1 MRVSALTG
9 GFIHKI
15 KSPKVLSTRS
25 LIHSDS
31 FQQKFNPIRNSSNID
46 WFQTIYSVTNIGII
60 EIAGCENRGSEMSR
74 NIMNTADKVIANTYK
89 RFPIVIT
96 KGKACNLWDA
106 DGIKYTDF
114 VSGIAVCNLG
124 HAHPKVAEAISR
136 QAEILL
142 HVSNLYYTE
151 PQTQLAV
158 LLTENSFADRVFF
171 CNSGAEANEAAIKL
185 ARKYF
190 KDKGE
195 SERYRI
201 ISMEQSFH
209 GRTMATLSATGQD
222 KIRKG
227 FEPIL
232 EGFEYIPFN
241 DIDTLRKTINSS
253 TCAVLLE
260 PIQGEGGVRCPD
272 PEYLQSVRRLCD
284 ETDALLIF
292 DEIQTGM
299 GRTGK
304 LFAYEHFGVEPDIM
318 TLAKALANG
327 LPIGAML
334 ATEDVVEAFGPGTHA
349 STFGGTPIVTAASLQ
364 VVKVLL
370 EENLIYHCEKMGR
383 YFKERL
389 LWLKSRHDFIV
400 DIRGMGLLLGMTLK
414 IGGDPV
420 VKSCMEKGF
429 LINCIQGS
437 ILRFVPP
444 LIIEKEDIDAL
455 VECLDEIFLNL
466 A

>member
-1 MRVSALTG
+1 
-9 GFIHKI
+9 
-15 KSPKVLSTRS
+15 
-25 LIHSDS
+25 
-31 FQQKFNPIRNSSNID
+31 
-46 WFQTIYSVTNIGII
+46 
-60 EIAGCENRGSEMSR
+60 MSQD
-74 NIMNTADKVIANTYK
+74 IMNTADKVIAKTYK
-89 RFPIVIT
+89 RFPVVIT
-96 KGKACNLWDA
+96 KGKGCSLWDTE
-106 DGIKYTDF
+106 GKKYIDF

-124 HAHPKVAEAISR
+124 HAHPKVSEALSK
-136 QAEILL
+136 QADLLL

-151 PQTQLAV
+151 PQTELAS

-190 KDKGE
+190 KDKGK

-201 ISMEQSFH
+201 VTMEKSFH

-232 EGFEYIPFN
+232 EGFDYIPFN
-241 DIDTLRKTINSS
+241 EIDALRKSIGSS

-272 PEYLQSVRRLCD
+272 PDYLEAVRRLCD
-284 ETDALLIF
+284 EKEVLLIF

-304 LFAYEHFGVEPDIM
+304 FFAYEHFGIEPDIM

-334 ATEDVVEAFGPGTHA
+334 ANEEVAQAFGPGAHA
-349 STFGGTPIVTAASLQ
+349 STFGGTPIITAASVQ
-364 VVKVLL
+364 VIKVLL
-370 EENLIYHCEKMGR
+370 EENLIHHCAKIGA

-389 LWLKSRHDFIV
+389 HELKDKHESIV
-400 DIRGMGLLLGMTLK
+400 DVRGIGLLLGMKLK
-414 IGGDPV
+414 IEGDAI

-429 LINCIQGS
+429 LINCIQGN
-437 ILRFVPP
+437 ILRFIPP
-444 LIIEKEDIDAL
+444 LIIEKEEIDAL
-455 VECLDEIFLNL
+455 IACLDEVLG
-466 A
+466 

>member
-1 MRVSALTG
+1 
-9 GFIHKI
+9 
-15 KSPKVLSTRS
+15 
-25 LIHSDS
+25 
-31 FQQKFNPIRNSSNID
+31 
-46 WFQTIYSVTNIGII
+46 
-60 EIAGCENRGSEMSR
+60 MSQHL
-74 NIMNTADKVIANTYK
+74 MNTADRVIAKTYK

-96 KGKACNLWDA
+96 KGKGCSLWNTE
-106 DGIKYTDF
+106 GKKYIDF

-124 HAHPKVAEAISR
+124 HAHPKVSEALSK
-136 QAEILL
+136 QADILL

-151 PQTQLAV
+151 PQIELACR
-158 LLTENSFADRVFF
+158 LTENSFADRVFF

-195 SERYRI
+195 KERYRI
-201 ISMEQSFH
+201 VTMEKSFH
-209 GRTMATLSATGQD
+209 GRTMATLSATGQE

-232 EGFEYIPFN
+232 EGFDHIPFN
-241 DIDTLRKTINSS
+241 DIDALQKSIGPS

-272 PEYLQSVRRLCD
+272 PDYLKAVRRLCD
-284 ETDALLIF
+284 ETEVLLIF

-304 LFAYEHFGVEPDIM
+304 FFAYEHFGIEPDIM

-334 ATEDVVEAFGPGTHA
+334 AREEVAEVFGPGSHA
-349 STFGGTPIVTAASLQ
+349 STFGGTPIVTAASVQ

-370 EENLIYHCEKMGR
+370 EENIIHHCAKMGA

-389 LWLKSRHDFIV
+389 SGLKAKHESIV
-400 DIRGMGLLLGMTLK
+400 DVRGMGLLLGMKLEME
-414 IGGDPV
+414 GDTI

-429 LINCIQGS
+429 LINCIQGN
-437 ILRFVPP
+437 ILRFIPP
-444 LIIEKEDIDAL
+444 LIIEKEEIDAL
-455 VECLDEIFLNL
+455 TGCLDEIFLNL